1 MTVAG
6 NLVVGVSAD
15 MSKFTSQVE
24 AGAVAAGNAAS
35 KSVGNS
41 FSKGVVA
48 NAGAIKSAGQ
58 KMTLGLTAPLVLLG
72 GLAVKTGAQ
81 FESGMSQTAQALDK
95 PMSSMA
101 SLEELALKLGESTQF
116 SANEVASA
124 MTELAKGGF
133 SEAEIAGGALES
145 TLALA
150 AAGGIDLATAA
161 TATTAAMNSF
171 NISADESASIADALA
186 GAANASAADV
196 SDLQQALVQVA
207 TVAAGSNQSL
217 GETTG
222 FLAAMADAGIKGS
235 DAGTSLKTML
245 MRLSA
250 PTGTA
255 AAMLSKYNIATRDA
269 EGNMLGLAELSG
281 QLYQG
286 LNRLSP
292 AQRDAAL
299 QTIFGADAL
308 RAARIA
314 YNEGEQGIQEYIDA
328 TGRAGAA
335 QKAAAARMGP
345 TQRALEELSG
355 AWETLMV
362 KMGKALA
369 PTVQFIAGALQKLTS
384 AFSAL
389 PGPVQTAVVALAAFA
404 AAAGPVLVAVGSIAG
419 AIGKI
424 KALGAAS
431 SALCGAGALK
441 GGGGC
446 LSQLPGVA
454 GSAGKGA
461 GAMTRLG
468 TAVKTVA
475 TGVGLVGGGWIAA
488 GLTLAAYIAYQ
499 QQSNA
504 ETQKAIGQTK
514 EFQAAR
520 EAAQSGDLQAGKG
533 VSSADNRN
541 LAATEM
547 ILKQASATG
556 VLTSEQERLNQANV
570 QYSQQL
576 QASNA
581 VIQQRNAGTLRGVQL
596 TQQSKAAL
604 QEQINKSRGLSEAM
618 VQAKAPAADVLRTVT
633 QQKDAF
639 MRNAVAMGYS
649 KAQAQ
654 VMAKAYGL
662 IPKKV
667 QTYIQTKNAEETQAK
682 IKGIDR
688 QLAAIQRKRTQ
699 IQISGKDPETKR
711 KELDALDK
719 KAAALNRRKA
729 RLEVK
734 AEGIDKAAKAVDKLS
749 GKVKGLKG
757 KEIKVQADTAAADT
771 DLKKSQQLLDKL
783 DATEAEPKVAVDS
796 NADEV
801 AANTSSRLAGIPDET
816 VYVRVVET
824 GGGGGGGGGGV
835 GVEGQSLGRG
845 VVSQGVGARS
855 AGVGG
860 MSFGSRAAPIPNPAF
875 AGYTNPYNDWIN
887 VYLRQWTE
895 ALIAAGQDAA
905 TGQYRAYEDEQLKQ
919 QRVIEDQD
927 RKWLQ
932 GREDT
937 ERAWERD
944 RQRRIAN
951 LQRKEQDARDEARR
965 RGGAG
970 GEDRTDAE
978 LKVIRKAARKRGGA
992 ETKFANA
999 QVRRSREQERLST
1012 QRQRRRENEA
1022 RQEQRLRED
1031 ADRWAQAIWQ
1041 AEADRVAEA
1050 ERLADE
1056 RIAANESVTDSLISQ
1071 RDQLQDRLSGS
1082 VQWGPS
1088 PTRLIRDLNKSKA
1101 ILAQYSTDL
1110 QKLQAQGL
1118 SREAIAAMSQM
1129 DPKEA
1134 GRLASRLLQDPRLVG
1149 ELNSAYAG
1157 LISTSADV
1165 ANKTTA
1171 YQFEG
1176 VGTGMT
1182 QGILAGLQSGEAAV
1196 LKYVEGLAE
1205 ASLDAIKT
1213 KLGIRSPSTAFAEVG
1228 ENIGLGLVEGMG
1240 STEDA
1245 VRARTAS
1252 LVAVPSSAIPS
1263 QGASTAPIVNN
1274 IYPSQRMDERE
1285 TAVMVSRELAWMVGL

>member
-6 NLVVGVSAD
+6 NLVVGVTAD

-41 FSKGVVA
+41 FSKGVIA

-58 KMTLGLTAPLVLLG
+58 KMSLGLTAPLALIG
-72 GLAVKTGAQ
+72 TLAVKSAAQ
-81 FESGMSQTAQALDK
+81 FESSMSQTAAALDK
-95 PMSSMA
+95 PMSGMQGLSD
-101 SLEELALKLGESTQF
+101 LALEFGKSTVF
-116 SANEVASA
+116 SAGEVASA

-133 SEAEIAGGALES
+133 SEAEIAGGSLKS
-145 TLALA
+145 TLDLA
-150 AAGGIDLATAA
+150 AAGGIGLADSAGYI
-161 TATTAAMNSF
+161 TAAMNGF
-171 NISADESASIADALA
+171 NIEAKDSASIADALA
-186 GAANASAADV
+186 GAADASAADV
-196 SDLQQALVQVA
+196 SDMAAALENVSA
-207 TVAAGSNQSL
+207 TASLANQEL
-217 GETTG
+217 PDVTG
-222 FLAAMADAGIKGS
+222 TLAALAQNGTKGAE
-235 DAGTSLKTML
+235 AGTTLRSALTSLIKPTSAAQTAMKQYGIDVYDAQGK
-245 MRLSA
+245 MRTLPA
-250 PTGTA
+250 
-255 AAMLSKYNIATRDA
+255 IA
-269 EGNMLGLAELSG
+269 G
-281 QLYQG
+281 QLQDG
-286 LNRLSP
+286 FKGVSDEARN
-292 AQRDAAL
+292 AAL
-299 QTIFGADAL
+299 ATIFGTYGIK
-308 RAARIA
+308 AAKVL
-314 YNEGEQGIQEYIDA
+314 YTEGAAGIEKYA
-328 TGRAGAA
+328 AASREAGAA

-345 TQRALEELSG
+345 TQKALEELSG
-355 AWETLMV
+355 AWETLMIELGTAAGPV
-362 KMGKALA
+362 
-369 PTVQFIAGALQKLTS
+369 VQGIANGLKTLTE
-384 AFSAL
+384 AFSSL
-389 PGPVQTAVVALAAFA
+389 PDGVKSATIAFAAFA
-404 AAAGPVLVAVGSIAG
+404 AAAGPILIAVGSLAG
-419 AIGKI
+419 AIGKL
-424 KALGAAS
+424 KAFGAAS
-431 SALCGAGALK
+431 SALCGAGAIK

-461 GAMTRLG
+461 GAMTRLS

-475 TGVGLVGGGWIAA
+475 GGVGLVGGGWVAA
-488 GLTLAAYIAYQ
+488 GLALAAFIAYQ

-504 ETQKAIGQTK
+504 ETQKQIGKTK

-547 ILKQASATG
+547 ILKQAQATG

-581 VIQQRNAGTLRGVQL
+581 VIAQRNAGTLRGVQL

-618 VQAKAPAADVLRTVT
+618 VANQAPAQDVLRTV
-633 QQKDAF
+633 QQQRDAF

-662 IPKKV
+662 IPKDVK
-667 QTYIQTKNAEETQAK
+667 TYIQAKNAEETQAK

-688 QLAAIQRKRTQ
+688 QLAAIARKRTQ
-699 IQISGKDPETKR
+699 IQISGKDPQTKQ

-719 KAAALNRRKA
+719 KAAALNRRKT

-734 AEGIDKAAKAVDKLS
+734 AEGVDKSAKDVDKLS
-749 GKVKGLKG
+749 GKVKSLKG
-757 KEIKVQADTAAADT
+757 KEIKVQADTAQADT
-771 DLKKSQQLLDKL
+771 PLKKSQQLLDKL

-801 AANTSSRLAGIPDET
+801 AANTSERLSSIPDET

-824 GGGGGGGGGGV
+824 GGGGGGGGDD

-845 VVSQGVGARS
+845 DDVRGL
-855 AGVGG
+855 
-860 MSFGSRAAPIPNPAF
+860 SFGSRAASVPRGPAF
-875 AGYTNPYNDWIN
+875 AGFTNPYDQWIK
-887 VYLRQWTE
+887 VYLPLWQA
-895 ALIAAGQDAA
+895 ALTKAGADAA
-905 TGQYRAYEDEQLKQ
+905 YGQYRAYEDAQLKE
-919 QRVIEDQD
+919 QRAIEDQD

-932 GREDT
+932 DREDVQ
-937 ERAWERD
+937 RAWED
-944 RQRRIAN
+944 RQQSRIASK
-951 LQRKEQDARDEARR
+951 QRAEQDARDASTRKSSP
-965 RGGAG
+965 G
-970 GEDRTDAE
+970 GEDRTTEEIKKIKKLAD
-978 LKVIRKAARKRGGA
+978 KRRAA
-992 ETKFANA
+992 ETKFDNQ
-999 QVRRSREQERLST
+999 QVRRSRKQERLQTARS
-1012 QRQRRRENEA
+1012 RRRETDA
-1022 RQEQRLRED
+1022 RAEQRGRED
-1031 ADRWAQAIWQ
+1031 AERAAQAAWTAEQ
-1041 AEADRVAEA
+1041 DRVAEADRVAQ
-1050 ERLADE
+1050 ERV
-1056 RIAANESVTDSLISQ
+1056 AANESVTQSLVSQ
-1071 RDQLQDRLSGS
+1071 RDQLRDRLSQT

-1088 PTRLIRDLNKSKA
+1088 PARLIRDLNKSKA
-1101 ILAQYSTDL
+1101 ILQKYSTDL

-1118 SREAIAAMSQM
+1118 SKEAIAAMSQM

-1134 GRLASRLLQDPRLVG
+1134 GRLASRLLQDPSLVG
-1149 ELNSAYAG
+1149 SLNSAYEG
-1157 LISTSADV
+1157 LITASTDV

-1176 VGTGMT
+1176 VGAGMT
-1182 QGILAGLQSGEAAV
+1182 QGILTGLKGGEASV
-1196 LKYVEGLAE
+1196 LKYITDLAD

-1213 KLGIRSPSTAFAEVG
+1213 RLGIRSPSTAFAEVG

-1240 STEDA
+1240 STEAA

-1252 LVAVPSSAIPS
+1252 LVAVPSSSIPN
-1263 QGASTAPIVNN
+1263 QGTSSAPIVNN